1 MESALRLP
9 PIEPRKT
16 EPPAWMESTPIL
28 PGPSASNPDDA
39 VPVSVN
45 VEQRQRPLT
54 PPSKSPTMRKGLWIA
69 LIIAVVL
76 GLWSTDRLDPMLVN
90 VGLNHSDCY
99 RNGFGATFCG
109 DAAKRYQENIAQLQ
123 SQLGTP

>member
-1 MESALRLP
+1 
-9 PIEPRKT
+9 
-16 EPPAWMESTPIL
+16 
-28 PGPSASNPDDA
+28 
-39 VPVSVN
+39 
-45 VEQRQRPLT
+45 
-54 PPSKSPTMRKGLWIA
+54 MRKGLWIA